1 MILTSCILCA
11 PHSFAAQPIK
21 AQVSKSYVDISR
33 MIEYNNYDTADQQ
46 LKDILSKIQMIWKQ
60 NHYS

>member
-21 AQVSKSYVDISR
+21 AQVSKVMLISA
-33 MIEYNNYDTADQQ
+33 E
-46 LKDILSKIQMIWKQ
+46 
-60 NHYS
+60 